1 MSDTSAGNR
10 WLPLMV
16 EVFVVYYCYGAFLAI
31 FDVFGNVQWAV
42 YAASALS
49 VASLICLYLARN
61 PTAKAAKT
69 A

>member
-1 MSDTSAGNR
+1 
-10 WLPLMV
+10 MV